1 MDCRVVSV
9 HFDSRHLFVDL
20 ADGRA
25 VQFPLDRFPVL
36 RAATTAERGH
46 FAISLD
52 RQQLYWPE
60 LDEEMN
66 VTALFQSSR
75 DRTQH

>member
-1 MDCRVVSV
+1 MDCGLVSV
-9 HFDSRHLFVDL
+9 HFDSRHLFLDL

-25 VQFPLDRFPVL
+25 VQFSLDRFPVL

-60 LDEEMN
+60 LHEEMSL
-66 VTALFQSSR
+66 TALLQSSR
-75 DRTQH
+75 DSTQH

>member
-1 MDCRVVSV
+1 MDCGVVSV

-60 LDEEMN
+60 LDEEMCI
-66 VTALFQSSR
+66 TALFQSSR
-75 DRTQH
+75 DSTQH